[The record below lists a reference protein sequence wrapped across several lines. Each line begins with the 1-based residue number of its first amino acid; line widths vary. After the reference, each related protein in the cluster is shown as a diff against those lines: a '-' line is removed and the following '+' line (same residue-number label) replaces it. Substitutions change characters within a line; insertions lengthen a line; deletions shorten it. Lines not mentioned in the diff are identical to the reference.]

1 MDHSRHP
8 LESRGPSWAA
18 TSSVARLPA
27 VRLVRAVALGLM
39 LAGLAWWLAGDR
51 VQAGRWGPSAG
62 AAADLPPACAF
73 AEDPAPRSGV
83 DDWARTILDTSYSL
97 GRDYVPPDLVA
108 VGKADI
114 AGRGRVR
121 TAVIADLRALAR
133 AAAKA
138 DVAISVNSAYR
149 SYADQVASFD
159 SYQAAFGTDE
169 ALRSVARPGH
179 SEHQLGTT
187 IDFDGDLGWLAANAW
202 RHGFVMSYPAGASPG
217 RTCYKPE
224 AWHFRYVGRADAAA
238 VRESG
243 LSLREWLWTA
253 PPDR

>member
-1 MDHSRHP
+1 MDHS
-8 LESRGPSWAA
+8 LQSRGPSWAA
-18 TSSVARLPA
+18 PSSVARRPA
-27 VRLVRAVALGLM
+27 GGLIRAVALGLI

-51 VQAGRWGPSAG
+51 VQAGRRGPGVG
-62 AAADLPPACAF
+62 AAADLAPACTF
-73 AEDPAPRSGV
+73 ADDPAPRSGV
-83 DDWARTILDTSYSL
+83 GDWPRTILDTSFSL
-97 GRDYVPPDLVA
+97 GRDYVPPDLVG
-108 VGKADI
+108 VGKAAI
-114 AGRGRVR
+114 AGRGKVR
-121 TAVIADLRALAR
+121 SVVIADLRALAR

-187 IDFDGDLGWLAANAW
+187 IDFDGDLAWLAVNAW
-202 RHGFVMSYPAGASPG
+202 RHGFVMSYPASASPG

-224 AWHFRYVGRADAAA
+224 AWHYRYVGRADAAA

-253 PPDR
+253 PVR